1 MESGRSADRWRA
13 LAFTSLGHL
22 VNDGWVTFIP
32 LIADIIVNEKQ
43 TPSILVT
50 LISVSF
56 YSSSALLNFYVGHLA
71 DGNRS
76 QGKMMATGIALFSLA
91 FLGFDIA
98 LSYPGQGLLYFMVA
112 AFAILAGLGSA
123 FYHPIGASILQTSF
137 GFGNRGK
144 AMGVNGSFGQ
154 VGSAMFPPL
163 FFAIAMFLSQRSAL
177 AVLSALGLGA
187 SVAIWFGLGSY
198 GRARRS
204 SGGRSAGVREALTK
218 GIVVLTA
225 VTAVRSVA
233 GAGVFV
239 WLPTYITFV
248 KGEGI
253 GSALGFT
260 LAAVFIGAIPGQL
273 IFGTLVERLDKRYVL
288 GMSSA
293 GASLSVIG
301 YISTGGYLGLTFIV
315 LLGFFSYSSFPTL
328 LSLASDYVPQASW
341 TAANGF
347 VWGLGIM
354 GGNVIGPAITQLII
368 GNDYARLN
376 FAFVLLAALGLIGA
390 AVTPLMKRGDYEH
403 KKIAE
408 KEVG

>member
-204 SGGRSAGVREALTK
+204 SGGRSAE
-218 GIVVLTA
+218 
-225 VTAVRSVA
+225 
-233 GAGVFV
+233 
-239 WLPTYITFV
+239 
-248 KGEGI
+248 E
-253 GSALGFT
+253 
-260 LAAVFIGAIPGQL
+260 
-273 IFGTLVERLDKRYVL
+273 E
-288 GMSSA
+288 
-293 GASLSVIG
+293 
-301 YISTGGYLGLTFIV
+301 
-315 LLGFFSYSSFPTL
+315 
-328 LSLASDYVPQASW
+328 
-341 TAANGF
+341 
-347 VWGLGIM
+347 
-354 GGNVIGPAITQLII
+354 
-368 GNDYARLN
+368 
-376 FAFVLLAALGLIGA
+376 
-390 AVTPLMKRGDYEH
+390 
-403 KKIAE
+403 
-408 KEVG
+408 